1 MSALASPAVLPNSA
15 SAPSQAAY
23 TGADRSGSTGPL
35 RWQGRASTGTCMN
48 LLDIINVE
56 CIKAPLGATDKKG
69 VIDELVDV
77 LSNCARISDPQGLK
91 DAVWTREQTRTTGI
105 GHGLAIPHGKAGGM
119 SSLAMAIGKPAQPM
133 NFEAIDGKPVRL
145 IVLLASPPDKT
156 SDHIQALARISR
168 LMTMDRFREQI
179 YAAESA
185 QQIYDL
191 LKSQE
196 KPA

>member
-1 MSALASPAVLPNSA
+1 MSIAHAHPI
-15 SAPSQAAY
+15 APSTPLSQAY
-23 TGADRSGSTGPL
+23 TGSSRSGTPDRSPL
-35 RWQGRASTGTCMN
+35 RPASGTCMN
-48 LLDIINVE
+48 LLDIITVD
-56 CIKAPLGATDKKG
+56 CIKAPLVARDKKG
-69 VIDELVDV
+69 VIDELVDLLV
-77 LSNCARISDPQGLK
+77 SASRVSDGQALK

-105 GHGLAIPHGKAGGM
+105 GHGLAIPHGKCGGM
-119 SSLAMAIGKPAQPM
+119 GSLAMAIGKPAEPM

-168 LMTMDRFREQI
+168 HMTMDRFREQI
-179 YAAESA
+179 YAADTNA
-185 QQIYDL
+185 QIFDL